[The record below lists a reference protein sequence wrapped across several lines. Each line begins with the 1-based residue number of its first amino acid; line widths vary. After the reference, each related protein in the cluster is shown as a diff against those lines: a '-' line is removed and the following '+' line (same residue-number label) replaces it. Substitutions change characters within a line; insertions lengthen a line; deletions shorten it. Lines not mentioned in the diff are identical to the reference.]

1 MSRTTNTDV
10 DRFEFVNADG
20 SKTGIQFKYGV
31 VEDTRSQ
38 KVKDQSMDVYK
49 IRGDENAK
57 SLYEFFVDGTSE
69 NAVEWSWF
77 ETGIEGDNG
86 LNFISTSHET
96 KTDKSAKE
104 LFHKQLGNGYSIRSY
119 THNHPSGVTVPS
131 GDDIGVYGIFLD
143 KIDKNGTKKPNFFIY
158 DGAGKYGRY
167 DME

>member
-1 MSRTTNTDV
+1 
-10 DRFEFVNADG
+10 
-20 SKTGIQFKYGV
+20 
-31 VEDTRSQ
+31 
-38 KVKDQSMDVYK
+38 MDVYK

-119 THNHPSGVTVPS
+119 THNHPSGNNNPS
-131 GDDIGVYGIFLD
+131 VDDISVYRY
-143 KIDKNGTKKPNFFIY
+143 IY
-158 DGAGKYGRY
+158 DFNKWNAKYNNIHRTSPQY
-167 DME
+167 RIFTDKLHIVPNNLYIK